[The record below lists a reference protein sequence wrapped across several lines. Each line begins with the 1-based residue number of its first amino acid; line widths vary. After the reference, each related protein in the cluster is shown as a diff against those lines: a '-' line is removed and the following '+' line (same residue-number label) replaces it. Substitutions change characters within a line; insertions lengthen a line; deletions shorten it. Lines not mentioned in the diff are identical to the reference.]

1 MNEHPLNGGGTLATD
16 IGNEWNILLVGGSGE
31 EFALLSR
38 LLAGFVFEER
48 PVHLIHAADS
58 QEAYLL
64 LEEEQDIASVMIEL
78 DASQDRAP
86 LELIRYIRST
96 LLNAS
101 VRIVVVAD
109 PVWADAEEEIMFRY
123 DINAFR
129 LKGELDAG
137 VGRLKAAFVG
147 ALRAYR
153 EFKKTEDEK
162 KSLEYV
168 ALSSS
173 LVLNSGSLEGLAHD
187 VLRHLASI
195 LNTKHSFG
203 GLILQKNQRRWRK
216 LAATGKFAELDTYAL
231 PGDVDNLLSL
241 LRTFNRQSLTFEGF
255 HFHSPSA
262 VGTERLIFID
272 GSRTPSDWEYYLAES
287 YCANTDAVF
296 ENLELR
302 HEIESTQK
310 EIIYTL
316 GEIAETRSQ
325 ETGFHV
331 KRVAEYTKLLALKY
345 GLPEEEAN
353 LLALASPMHDIGKV
367 GISDSIL
374 NKPGK
379 LTEEEY
385 ATMQGHA
392 LSGYEMLKHSSR
404 PILKTAAIIA
414 LQHHEKYDGGGY
426 PNGLKGNDIHLY
438 GRITAIADVFDALA
452 SDRVYKKAWP
462 LSDIVELFRRER
474 GRHFDPVLTDLFLK
488 HLHEFL
494 EIRSH
499 YADEK
504 VF

>member
-1 MNEHPLNGGGTLATD
+1 MNRHPGNGEDSATTET
-16 IGNEWNILLVGGSGE
+16 EWNILIIGGGQDE
-31 EFALLSR
+31 AMLLSR
-38 LLAGFVFEER
+38 LLADFRFEGR
-48 PVHLIHAADS
+48 GIRVLHADETN
-58 QEAYLL
+58 EARLV
-64 LEEEQDIASVMIEL
+64 LEEEQDIAVVMMEL
-78 DASQDRAP
+78 DASGKRQSLD
-86 LELIRYIRST
+86 LIDYIRQA
-96 LLNAS
+96 LMNAA

-109 PVWADAEEEIMFRY
+109 KKWADEEEEIMFNY
-123 DINAFR
+123 DINNFR
-129 LKGELDAG
+129 VKGELDSTSKLKSAL
-137 VGRLKAAFVG
+137 VGS
-147 ALRAYR
+147 LRAYR
-153 EFKKTEDEK
+153 DFKKTEDEK

-173 LVLNSGSLEGLAHD
+173 LVLNAGSLEMLAQD

-195 LNTKHSFG
+195 LNTHSSYG
-203 GLILQKNQRRWRK
+203 GLILQRSHRRWHK
-216 LAATGKFAELDTYAL
+216 LAATGKYAELDVSTL
-231 PGDVDNLLSL
+231 PWEIECVLPK
-241 LRTFNRQSLTFEGF
+241 LREFGGRSPIFEGF
-255 HFHSPSA
+255 DFHSPSVA
-262 VGTERLIFID
+262 GTERLIFVD
-272 GSRTPSDWEYYLAES
+272 PCRTPSDWEYYLAES
-287 YCANTDAVF
+287 YCVNTDAVF

-379 LTEEEY
+379 LTFEEY
-385 ATMQGHA
+385 ETMKSHA
-392 LSGYEMLKHSSR
+392 ISGYEMLKHSSR

-414 LQHHEKYDGGGY
+414 LQHHEKYGGGGY
-426 PNGLKGNDIHLY
+426 PQGLSGEEIHLY

-462 LSDIVELFRRER
+462 LSEIVDLFHQEK
-474 GRHFDPVLTDLFLK
+474 GKHFDPSLTDLFLE
-488 HLHEFL
+488 HLEEFL
-494 EIRSH
+494 EIRSQ

>member
-1 MNEHPLNGGGTLATD
+1 MNRYPGNGEDGTITET
-16 IGNEWNILLVGGSGE
+16 EWNILLIGGGQDE
-31 EFALLSR
+31 ALLFSR
-38 LLAGFVFEER
+38 LLTDFRFEGR
-48 PVHLIHAADS
+48 GIRVLHAA
-58 QEAYLL
+58 EAHEARLV
-64 LEEEQDIASVMIEL
+64 LEEEADIAVVMMEL
-78 DASQDRAP
+78 EASGKRQSLD
-86 LELIRYIRST
+86 LIDYIRQA
-96 LLNAS
+96 LMNAA

-109 PVWADAEEEIMFRY
+109 PKSADEEEDIMFNY
-123 DINAFR
+123 DVNNFR
-129 LKGELDAG
+129 IKGELDSVSKLKSAL
-137 VGRLKAAFVG
+137 VGSI
-147 ALRAYR
+147 RAYR
-153 EFKKTEDEK
+153 DFKKTEDEK

-173 LVLNSGSLEGLAHD
+173 LVLNAGSLEMLAQD
-187 VLRHLASI
+187 VLHHLASI
-195 LNTKHSFG
+195 LNTQSSYG
-203 GLILQKNQRRWRK
+203 GLILQRSHRRWRR
-216 LAATGKFAELDTYAL
+216 LAATGKYAELDVGML
-231 PGDVDNLLSL
+231 PWEIESVLPQ
-241 LRTFNRQSLTFEGF
+241 LREFGGNPPILEGF
-255 HFHSPSA
+255 DFHSPSVA
-262 VGTERLIFID
+262 GTERLIFID
-272 GSRTPSDWEYYLAES
+272 PCRTPSDWEYYLAES

-379 LTEEEY
+379 LTLEEY
-385 ATMQGHA
+385 ETMQSHA
-392 LSGYEMLKHSSR
+392 ISGYEMLKHSSR

-414 LQHHEKYDGGGY
+414 LQHHEKYGGGGY
-426 PNGLKGNDIHLY
+426 PQGLSGEEIHLY

-462 LSDIVELFRRER
+462 LGEIVDLFHQER
-474 GRHFDPVLTDLFLK
+474 GKHFDPSLTDLFLE
-488 HLHEFL
+488 HLEEFL
-494 EIRSH
+494 EIRAQ

>member
-1 MNEHPLNGGGTLATD
+1 MNEYPLNGGESLATD
-16 IGNEWNILLVGGSGE
+16 TGLEWNILLVGGGGDE
-31 EFALLSR
+31 ILLLSR
-38 LLAGFVFEER
+38 LLADFVFENR
-48 PVHLIHAADS
+48 PVCFFHAVGLH
-58 QEAYLL
+58 EARAM
-64 LEEEQDIASVMIEL
+64 LEEKHVASVLIEL
-78 DASQDRAP
+78 DASMDRSP
-86 LELIRYIRST
+86 LELVSYIRNT
-96 LLNAS
+96 LHNAA
-101 VRIVVVAD
+101 VRIIVVAD
-109 PVWADAEEEIMFRY
+109 HCWSDVEEEIMAAY
-123 DINAFR
+123 DINTFR
-129 LKGELDAG
+129 LKGELDG
-137 VGRLKAAFVG
+137 GIGRLKSAFIG
-147 ALRAYR
+147 SLRAYR

-162 KSLEYV
+162 KGLEYV

-173 LVLNSGSLEGLAHD
+173 LALNASSLEELAHD

-195 LNTKHSFG
+195 LNTTHSFG
-203 GLILQKNQRRWRK
+203 GVILQKSQRRWRK
-216 LAATGKFAELDTYAL
+216 LAAAGRFTDLDTYSL
-231 PGDVDNLLSL
+231 PRDIENVLPL
-241 LRTFNRQSLTFEGF
+241 LRTLNPQSLTLEGF
-255 HFHSPSA
+255 SFHSPSA

-272 GSRTPSDWEYYLAES
+272 GSQTPNDWEYYLAES

-296 ENLELR
+296 ENLERR

-345 GLPEEEAN
+345 GLSEEEAN

-379 LTEEEY
+379 LTPEEY

-426 PNGLKGNDIHLY
+426 PHGLKGDDIHLY

-452 SDRVYKKAWP
+452 SDRVYKKAWS
-462 LSDIVELFRRER
+462 LGDIVELFRRER
-474 GRHFDPVLTDLFLK
+474 GRHFDPVLTDLFLE

-494 EIRSH
+494 EIRSR

>member
-1 MNEHPLNGGGTLATD
+1 MNEHPLNGGGPLETD
-16 IGNEWNILLVGGSGE
+16 IGTEWNILVVGGSSE
-31 EFALLSR
+31 EFATLSR

-48 PVHLIHAADS
+48 SVHLIHAADS
-58 QEAYLL
+58 QEARLI

-78 DASQDRAP
+78 DASKDREP
-86 LELIRYIRST
+86 LELIRYIRGT
-96 LLNAS
+96 LSNVA

-109 PVWADAEEEIMFRY
+109 PAWADAEEEIMLRY

-129 LKGELDAG
+129 LKGELDVG
-137 VGRLKAAFVG
+137 VGRFKAALVG

-173 LVLNSGSLEGLAHD
+173 LVLNSSSLEGMAHD

-203 GLILQKNQRRWRK
+203 GLILQKSRRRWRK
-216 LAATGKFAELDTYAL
+216 LAATGKFAELDTYTL
-231 PGDVDNLLSL
+231 PGDIDNVLSQ
-241 LRTFNRQSLTFEGF
+241 LRTFNRQSLTLEGF

-262 VGTERLIFID
+262 AGTERLIFID

-426 PNGLKGNDIHLY
+426 PRGLKGDAIHLY

-462 LSDIVELFRRER
+462 LSDIIELFRRER

>member
-1 MNEHPLNGGGTLATD
+1 MDRYPL
-16 IGNEWNILLVGGSGE
+16 IGEDNLPTESEWNILLIGGGSE
-31 EFALLSR
+31 EFRGLTH
-38 LLAGFVFEER
+38 LLAGFQFESR
-48 PVHLIHAADS
+48 SMRLLHAVTP
-58 QEAYLL
+58 
-64 LEEEQDIASVMIEL
+64 EEVRLQLATETDIAVVM
-78 DASQDRAP
+78 
-86 LELIRYIRST
+86 LELCASAGLQALEWVGYIRES
-96 LLNAS
+96 LSNAA

-109 PVWADAEEEIMFRY
+109 PAWAEAEEEIMLGY
-123 DINAFR
+123 DINTFR
-129 LKGELDAG
+129 LKGEFDGSAS
-137 VGRLKAAFVG
+137 KFKS
-147 ALRAYR
+147 ALIGSLRGYR
-153 EFKKTEDEK
+153 DFKKTEDEK
-162 KSLEYV
+162 KSLDYV

-173 LVLNSGSLEGLAHD
+173 LVLNAGSLEELAGD

-195 LNTKHSFG
+195 LKTYPSSG
-203 GLILQKNQRRWRK
+203 GLVLQKNGQQWRM
-216 LAATGKFAELDTYAL
+216 LAASGEYVKLNPASL
-231 PGDVDNLLSL
+231 PEEMEDVLAL
-241 LRTFNRQSLTFEGF
+241 LRESNAKSLIPDGF
-255 HFHSPSA
+255 SFHSPS
-262 VGTERLIFID
+262 VIGPERLIFVEAC
-272 GSRTPSDWEYYLAES
+272 RMPSDWEYYLAES

-331 KRVAEYTKLLALKY
+331 KRVAEYTKLLAVKY

-385 ATMQGHA
+385 ATMKNHA
-392 LSGYEMLKHSSR
+392 RSGYEMLKHSSR

-414 LQHHEKYDGGGY
+414 LQHHEKYGGGGY
-426 PNGLKGNDIHLY
+426 PQGLSGEEIHLY

-462 LSDIVELFRRER
+462 MDEIVELFRKER
-474 GRHFDPVLTDLFLK
+474 GKHFDPKLTDLFLR
-488 HLHEFL
+488 HLDEFL
-494 EIRSH
+494 EIRAR
-499 YADEK
+499 YTDEK

>member
-1 MNEHPLNGGGTLATD
+1 MDRYLR
-16 IGNEWNILLVGGSGE
+16 IGEENLTTESEWKILLVGGERDEAGLMSH
-31 EFALLSR
+31 
-38 LLAGFVFEER
+38 LLAGFDFESR
-48 PVHLIHAADS
+48 PVRLLHAENIH
-58 QEAYLL
+58 EARPL
-64 LEEEQDIASVMIEL
+64 LEEQTDIAVVLLEL
-78 DASQDRAP
+78 DASQDRQP
-86 LELIRYIRST
+86 LDLVGYVRGT
-96 LLNAS
+96 LSNAA

-109 PVWADAEEEIMFRY
+109 KGWAAAEEEIMCGY
-123 DINAFR
+123 DINSFR
-129 LKGELDAG
+129 IKGELDGGLGKLKSAL
-137 VGRLKAAFVG
+137 VGSF
-147 ALRAYR
+147 RAYR
-153 EFKKTEDEK
+153 DFKKTEDEK
-162 KSLEYV
+162 KSLEHV
-168 ALSSS
+168 ALYSSF
-173 LVLNSGSLEGLAHD
+173 VLNAGSMEELAQD

-195 LNTKHSFG
+195 LKTPHPFE
-203 GLILQKNQRRWRK
+203 GLILQKNDKKWRK
-216 LAATGKFAELDTYAL
+216 LAAAGKYADLDVYSL
-231 PGDVDNLLSL
+231 PRDIENVLPR
-241 LRTFNRQSLTFEGF
+241 LRTFNRHSLTLEGF
-255 HFHSPSA
+255 SFHSPGIA
-262 VGTERLIFID
+262 GTERLIFID
-272 GSRTPSDWEYYLAES
+272 SCRTPIDWEYYLAES
-287 YCANTDAVF
+287 YCANTDAAF
-296 ENLELR
+296 ENMELR

-385 ATMQGHA
+385 ATMKTHA
-392 LSGYEMLKHSSR
+392 LSGYEMLKHSTR

-414 LQHHEKYDGGGY
+414 LQHHEKYSGGGY
-426 PNGLKGNDIHLY
+426 PHGLRGEEIHLY

-462 LSDIVELFRRER
+462 LGEIVDLFHKEK
-474 GRHFDPVLTDLFLK
+474 GGHFDPMLTDLFLA
-488 HLHEFL
+488 HLDEFL
-494 EIRSH
+494 EIRAR

>member
-1 MNEHPLNGGGTLATD
+1 MDRYLQIEEDCLTTES
-16 IGNEWNILLVGGSGE
+16 EWNILLVGGGQE
-31 EFALLSR
+31 QVVLLSHLLDGFDFEGHPVR
-38 LLAGFVFEER
+38 LLYADN
-48 PVHLIHAADS
+48 IH
-58 QEAYLL
+58 EARTLFDEQPDIGVVLL
-64 LEEEQDIASVMIEL
+64 EL
-78 DASQDRAP
+78 DASEEWHQ
-86 LELIRYIRST
+86 LEFTVYLRET
-96 LLNAS
+96 LANAA

-109 PVWADAEEEIMFRY
+109 KRWAGAEEEIMLGY
-123 DINAFR
+123 DINSFR
-129 LKGELDAG
+129 VKGEFDGGIGKLKSAL
-137 VGRLKAAFVG
+137 VGSI
-147 ALRAYR
+147 RAYR
-153 EFKKTEDEK
+153 DFKKTEDEK
-162 KSLEYV
+162 KSLEHV

-173 LVLNSGSLEGLAHD
+173 LVLNAGSLEELAQD
-187 VLRHLASI
+187 VLRHLSSI
-195 LNTKHSFG
+195 LKTNGSFG
-203 GLILQKNQRRWRK
+203 GLILQKSNHNWRK
-216 LAATGKFAELDTYAL
+216 LAATGQYADLDIYSL
-231 PGDVDNLLSL
+231 PRDVENVLPR
-241 LRTFNRQSLTFEGF
+241 LRTFNRRSLAFEGF
-255 HFHSPSA
+255 SFHAPSIS
-262 VGTERLIFID
+262 GTERLIFID
-272 GSRTPSDWEYYLAES
+272 SCRTPSDWEYYLAES

-296 ENLELR
+296 ENMELR

-379 LTEEEY
+379 LTQQEY
-385 ATMQGHA
+385 ALMQTHA

-426 PNGLKGNDIHLY
+426 PQGLKGEDIHLY

-462 LSDIVELFRRER
+462 LVEIVDLFRKEK
-474 GRHFDPVLTDLFLK
+474 GGHFDPELTDLFLE
-488 HLHEFL
+488 HLDEFL